1 MAVVEPELSRSS
13 AGYADR
19 AIKVLTAAIT
29 REARDDTRQTYG
41 PVSIDDILGPIEA
54 AIEAYV
60 QAMTPAYAGSW
71 EDGEAHALDGTGYT
85 PRSLLTL
92 LPSDY
97 EPLVIDSRLMV
108 DYDRASVRKTV
119 AKGMDEGLP
128 PVEIAR
134 LIMEHE
140 AFSPARALQVARTE
154 NVRSQESGYQRRI
167 EWSASEGI
175 PIVGHEWLSDPL
187 AAMFDRVHN
196 LMHGKT
202 APIGG
207 KFTLPSGVVTE
218 GPGLSGVA
226 GEDINCRCCRRALIR
241 RE

>member
-1 MAVVEPELSRSS
+1 MTRSGE
-13 AGYADR
+13 GYAAR
-19 AIKVLTAAIT
+19 AVKVLTSAIT
-29 REARDDTRQTYG
+29 RDARADVRQTYG
-41 PVSIDDILGPIEA
+41 PVSIDDILGPIDA
-54 AIEAYV
+54 AIDAYV
-60 QAMTPAYAGSW
+60 HAMTPAYAGSW
-71 EDGEAHALDGTGYT
+71 EDGEAHALDGTGYL

-92 LPSDY
+92 SPSDY

-108 DYDRASVRKTV
+108 DYDRAAVRKTV
-119 AKGMDEGLP
+119 AAGMDQGLS

-134 LIMEHE
+134 LIADHE
-140 AFSPARALQVARTE
+140 AFSPARALRVARTE

-167 EWSASEGI
+167 ERSASEGI

-187 AAMFDRVHN
+187 AGLFDRLHN

-207 KFTLPSGVVTE
+207 VFTLPSGVTTE

-226 GEDINCRCCRRALIR
+226 GEDINCRCCRRAKIR